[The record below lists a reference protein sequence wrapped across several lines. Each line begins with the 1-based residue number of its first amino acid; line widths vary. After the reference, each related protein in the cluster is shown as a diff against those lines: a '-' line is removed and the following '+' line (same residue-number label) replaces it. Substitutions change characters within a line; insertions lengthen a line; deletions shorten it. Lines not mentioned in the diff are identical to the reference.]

1 MPAESRQISRREALK
16 AVAGGASFAALTA
29 AAPGPAQ
36 AAAPMLGGLQPSVY
50 RFKLGAF
57 EVTNILDGTVRRTP
71 HPSFGNN
78 QPLQKLEELAAANG
92 VPATTFEHYYVNTVV
107 NTGRELVLFDT
118 GNGRGR
124 VPTTGKLVERLV
136 VAGYKPEQ
144 IDLVVITHG
153 HPDHISGLMDGDK
166 PTFANAR
173 YIFGE
178 VEFDFW
184 RKGENVREARKA
196 NRERFMKMAVPLGEK
211 ATFLKDGGE
220 PASGIRAMAT
230 FGHSPGHMS
239 YHVESNG
246 RRLLIWGDIA
256 NHYIFAVQHPDW
268 HSSADDNGEAAAAT
282 RRRVFDMVSADRL
295 AVIGYHM
302 PFPALGFVERTGPT
316 YRWVPASYQFNL

>member
-1 MPAESRQISRREALK
+1 MNRRDVLMF
-16 AVAGGASFAALTA
+16 AGGTAAIAGLTA
-29 AAPGPAQ
+29 IAPPSVQ
-36 AAAPMLGGLQPSVY
+36 AAAPMLGVLRPSVY

-57 EVTNILDGTVRRTP
+57 EVINILDGTVQRAP
-71 HPSFGNN
+71 HPGFGRN
-78 QPLQKLEELAAANG
+78 QPFAKLEELATAHG

-124 VPTTGKLVERLV
+124 VATTGKLAEHLTA
-136 VAGYKPEQ
+136 AGYRPEQ
-144 IDLVVITHG
+144 IDVVVITHG
-153 HPDHISGLMDGDK
+153 HPDHIGGLMDGDK

-173 YIFGE
+173 YVFGE

-184 RKGENVREARKA
+184 RKGENVREARRA
-196 NRERFMKMAVPLGEK
+196 NRERFVKVAVPLGEK

-220 PASGIRAMAT
+220 VVSGIRAMAT

-256 NHYIFAVQHPDW
+256 NHYIFAVQYPDW
-268 HSSADDNGEAAAAT
+268 HSSPDDNGEAAAAT
-282 RRRVFDMVSADRL
+282 RRRVFDLVSSDKL

-302 PFPALGFVERTGPT
+302 PFPALGFIERTGAT